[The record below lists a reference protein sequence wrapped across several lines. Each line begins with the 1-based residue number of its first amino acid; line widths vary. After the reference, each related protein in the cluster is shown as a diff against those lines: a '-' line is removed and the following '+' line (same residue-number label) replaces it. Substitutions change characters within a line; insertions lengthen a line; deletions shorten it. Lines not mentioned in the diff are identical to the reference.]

1 MSDEA
6 QTNLSRRERQ
16 IMDAIYRLGRASVTE
31 VMENIP
37 DPPSYSAV
45 RAMMGI
51 LETKGHLTHEQEGP
65 KYVYLPTVARERAR
79 KTALRSLVSTFF
91 DGSSREAITAL
102 LEMPDGK
109 LSKGELDALSE
120 LIEKAKKEG
129 R

>member
-6 QTNLSRRERQ
+6 QTSLSRRERQ
-16 IMDAIYRLGRASVTE
+16 IMDAIYRLGRASVTD

-37 DPPSYSAV
+37 DPPGYSAV
-45 RAMMGI
+45 RAMLGI
-51 LETKGHLTHEQEGP
+51 LENKGHLTHEQEGA

-79 KTALRSLVSTFF
+79 KTALKSLVTTFF
-91 DGSSREAITAL
+91 DGSSREAIAAL

-109 LSKGELDALSE
+109 LSKGELDALGE

>member
-6 QTNLSRRERQ
+6 QTSLSRRERQ

-51 LETKGHLTHEQEGP
+51 LETKGHLTHEQEGA

>member
-1 MSDEA
+1 MSDEQ

-45 RAMMGI
+45 RAMLGI
-51 LETKGHLTHEQEGP
+51 LENKGHLTHQQEGA
-65 KYVYLPTVARERAR
+65 KYVYLPIVARERAR
-79 KTALRSLVSTFF
+79 KTALKSLVTTFF

-109 LSKGELDALSE
+109 LSKTELDALGE